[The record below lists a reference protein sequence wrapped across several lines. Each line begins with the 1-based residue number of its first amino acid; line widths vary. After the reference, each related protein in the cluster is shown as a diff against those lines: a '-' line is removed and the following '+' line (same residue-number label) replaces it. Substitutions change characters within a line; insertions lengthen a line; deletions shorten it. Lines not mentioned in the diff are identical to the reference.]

1 MAMPNAPLT
10 AEEFEALQE
19 VSKGSTQREIPAP
32 IRTHLIELGFI
43 YHGTRGLGLTELG
56 RSRLDQGK

>member
-1 MAMPNAPLT
+1 MAVDNATLT

-19 VSKGSTQREIPAP
+19 VSKGSTQRVIPAP
-32 IRTHLIELGFI
+32 VRTHLVELGFI
-43 YHGTRGLGLTELG
+43 YHGTGGLGLTQLG